1 MANEK
6 EWNTAEAK
14 ELRER
19 SEFIKRVTDFA
30 QYMQK
35 EYVDESDGELAM
47 MICASDRSFSDEK
60 AGAAHIV
67 MGGRATMTAAV
78 ASMMQEERMG
88 EIFRV
93 ARMVAGDA
101 QSIKGNVG
109 GLRRRLRTSY
119 CLAGLSAAWTL
130 CIGGFQ
136 VFGIANWITT
146 VSNLLLMAF
155 VGFQLYGLIRD
166 LRRKLQA
173 IEREERRD
181 RRDRVQMGMAAFAE
195 MMRRMAQRNDEDE
208 ED

>member
-1 MANEK
+1 MANEMGLD
-6 EWNTAEAK
+6 TAEAK

-35 EYVDESDGELAM
+35 EYVDGSDGELAM
-47 MICASDRSFSDEK
+47 MICASDRSIGDDR

-109 GLRRRLRTSY
+109 GLRRRLRTFY
-119 CLAGLSAAWTL
+119 CLAGLTALWTL
-130 CIGGFQ
+130 CIVGFQ
-136 VFGIANWITT
+136 VVGIANWITT

-155 VGFQLYGLIRD
+155 VGVQLYGMIRD
-166 LRRKLQA
+166 LRWKVKS
-173 IEREERRD
+173 IEAEQERD
-181 RRDRVQMGMAAFAE
+181 RRERMQMGMAAFAE
-195 MMRRMAQRNDEDE
+195 MLKRIAASADDE
-208 ED
+208 EEE

>member
-1 MANEK
+1 MTE
-6 EWNTAEAK
+6 EMGLGTAEAR

-35 EYVDESDGELAM
+35 EYVDGSDGEVAM

-60 AGAAHIV
+60 AGAATIV
-67 MGGRATMTAAV
+67 MGGKATMTAAL
-78 ASMMQEERMG
+78 AEMMREERTG
-88 EIFRV
+88 ELFRV
-93 ARMVAGDA
+93 ARMVAGEA
-101 QSIKGNVG
+101 QSASEDAGPLK
-109 GLRRRLRTSY
+109 RRLRTGY
-119 CLAGLSAAWTL
+119 GMAGLTAFWTL
-130 CIGGFQ
+130 CIVGFQ
-136 VFGIANWITT
+136 VWGVANWITT

-166 LRRKLQA
+166 QRRKLQA

-195 MMRRMAQRNDEDE
+195 MMRRMAQKNDEDE